1 MYKFTL
7 IPLFHNLYIYFFYK
21 GRKKE
26 GIVEK
31 KKKYLTFNNERG
43 KKKE

>member
-21 GRKKE
+21 GKKKE

-31 KKKYLTFNNERG
+31 KKKKPNIQQ
-43 KKKE
+43 

>member
-7 IPLFHNLYIYFFYK
+7 IPLFHNLYIYTFFIK
-21 GRKKE
+21 EKKKE

-31 KKKYLTFNNERG
+31 KKIPNIQQ
-43 KKKE
+43 